1 MKMSRTCYSLV
12 LLMALTVSAGAYA
25 RGDHKSLPLQPG
37 ARASAAGTSE
47 TYLQCEEMA
56 RGRWG
61 TNSQD
66 MQTPR
71 DFAYRACMFDHGMR
85 NP

>member
-1 MKMSRTCYSLV
+1 MSQTSCCSLV
-12 LLMALTVSAGAYA
+12 LLAALTVSSGAYA
-25 RGDHKSLPLQPG
+25 RAHHNSQPLQPG

-47 TYLQCEEMA
+47 AYQQCEEMA

-71 DFAYRACMFDHGMR
+71 DFTL
-85 NP
+85 

>member
-1 MKMSRTCYSLV
+1 MSPTSCYSLV
-12 LLMALTVSAGAYA
+12 LLAALTVSCGAHA
-25 RGDHKSLPLQPG
+25 RAQHNSLSVQPG
-37 ARASAAGTSE
+37 ARASAAGTPE

-71 DFAYRACMFDHGMR
+71 DFAYRACMFDHGVR